1 MARFF
6 VCQDSKCDSD
16 HAYCHTCYKEVC
28 EKGEAD
34 VHRSIDHEVQPR
46 RKATSRPE
54 GNPQARG
61 YATFHY
67 ANCEVTQTENRN
79 SIRTFKA
86 TG

>member
-6 VCQDSKCDSD
+6 ICQDSKCDSD

-46 RKATSRPE
+46 RKATSHPE
-54 GNPQARG
+54 GHRQVVHKSFLFSSTSRL
-61 YATFHY
+61 
-67 ANCEVTQTENRN
+67 
-79 SIRTFKA
+79 FKE
-86 TG
+86 